1 MSQLPSVPS
10 PLDMPSFSA
19 LTPHYAEAVLYRRRD
34 FLGAVNV
41 HGVSPLV
48 YLKAL
53 HGAEWANFLERLGVA
68 NETEVRVR
76 RGSENP
82 CLMRRCYS
90 PISHHH
96 FYLFLA
102 LPHPQAWAATTDA
115 QGAAISGEVEVR
127 LWASHR
133 GQTLGRTVHGLM
145 EGVRAVRLLATLQLE
160 QEYTALEEVAKPP
173 GCGLPRLTADEI
185 ERDAALA
192 GQWFA
197 GERFQYVLAC
207 QRYFDHGEGESCR
220 AVARQ
225 WRRAVAVTGAGQ
237 A

>member
-1 MSQLPSVPS
+1 MAQLPSVPS
-10 PLDMPSFSA
+10 PLEMPSFSA

-34 FLGAVNV
+34 FLGLVNV

-53 HGAEWANFLERLGVA
+53 HGREWANFLERLGASNEAEVNDGYCAVA
-68 NETEVRVR
+68 SHTTASRVL
-76 RGSENP
+76 GT
-82 CLMRRCYS
+82 
-90 PISHHH
+90 H
-96 FYLFLA
+96 
-102 LPHPQAWAATTDA
+102 LPDSVSCTLPPPAAQAWVASTDA

-160 QEYTALEEVAKPP
+160 LEYAALEEAAKPP
-173 GCGLPRLTADEI
+173 GCGLPRLTAEEI

-207 QRYFDHGEGESCR
+207 QRYFDHGEGE
-220 AVARQ
+220 
-225 WRRAVAVTGAGQ
+225 WRRGALV
-237 A
+237 